1 MANDAFVATPIDD
14 YELLDF
20 GRGRRLERFGRYV
33 LERPDARATGACRRS
48 DWYADW
54 IYVAP
59 LNRGTWEPQRQ
70 GLHREWFI
78 TIEGLRLTVRLGEG
92 GEVGLRPEEIIGWR
106 WVRQRLEG
114 CYHIADLRMLNL
126 FAGTGGCSL
135 AAISTGAHVTHVS
148 AQAAHFELAQA
159 NVTSD
164 AVNLVHADIRPYVE
178 QMLRDGRRFHLVA
191 LTPPTFARGRQQT
204 WDIKVDLQHVIRELP
219 RLTTADCRGIWL
231 GLAGGDWTADSV
243 ARWLSDT
250 LPGRSVEALQLG
262 IATADGRVLP
272 AGVAARWFDDSD
284 STLAGSHQRRA
295 LSAHEI
301 EERLDVYLDPVLSSR
316 RTAAGPA
323 RSLAE
328 LPRGQQDFALHWIEV
343 ICRTSGEMA
352 YQIAAHAAQAF
363 GVLEER
369 AVEAWIVRAIDV
381 YDTAGLH
388 PAIAAL
394 QEIDSFAR
402 ELKEKAHSVVFA
414 DVVGILEHFVHGLSG
429 RKLRVECGEESY
441 TDTETLFLPAMVT
454 RFPAKED
461 NFLLYKALLVH
472 QWAQCCYG
480 THQADLPAA
489 LAGYPDP
496 ERARQLFHALE
507 ALRLNARIARA
518 LPGLYRRIEGL
529 CARLQIALVPRGW
542 EQWAQQLTAEGA
554 GVDATLELLAQ
565 VFSEASLPPR
575 LPFYGQLK
583 PERAAQV
590 RAARIAREKALFRHL
605 LLRLGRDLEPHD
617 EATEEPSE
625 PRPARRFQ
633 LRRRCDEEPQE
644 QSRFELELDGQPL
657 APPPE
662 LAGLMESIIQDLGD
676 IPADY
681 LVAAGEGPYH
691 MREHAPSE
699 ATRDPWSGTYH
710 EEGAFLYNEW
720 DFKRSHYRKNWC
732 VLREMDVHPHSPAF
746 VSHTFAKYH
755 GLVQN
760 IRRTFEVLRGEEKI
774 LKRQTHGDDVDIDA
788 VVEAHADV
796 MSGLEMSERL
806 FTKLQKVER
815 SIAVMFMVDMSGSTK
830 GWINDAERE
839 SLVLLCEAL
848 EILGDRYAVYGFS
861 GWTRKRC
868 ELYRVKRFDEPYND
882 EVKARISGIRPRD
895 YTRMGVTIRHLSR
908 LLEEVDARTKLLITL
923 SDGKPDDFDGYR
935 GEYGIEDTRM
945 ALIEAKRSGIHPF
958 CITIDKEG
966 HDYLPHMYGAVNYTL
981 IDDVRKLPLRV
992 SDIYRRLTT

>member
-1 MANDAFVATPIDD
+1 MAIDAFLATPIDD

-20 GRGRRLERFGRYV
+20 GRGRRLERFGPYV
-33 LERPDARATGACRRS
+33 VERPDPRAAGACTLGG
-48 DWYADW
+48 WKPDW

-59 LNRGTWEPQRQ
+59 LSRGIWVPQGRA
-70 GLHREWFI
+70 LPREWSI

-106 WVRQRLEG
+106 WVRGRLEG

-126 FAGTGGCSL
+126 FAGTGGSSL
-135 AAISTGAHVTHVS
+135 AAISTGANATHVN

-159 NVTSD
+159 NVTSE
-164 AVNLVHADIRPYVE
+164 AVTLVHADIRPYVE
-178 QMLRDGRRFHLVA
+178 QLLRSGQRFHFVA
-191 LTPPTFARGRQQT
+191 LSPPTLARGKQQT
-204 WDIKVDLQHVIRELP
+204 WDIKVDLQHIIRELP

-231 GLAGGDWTADSV
+231 GLTGGDWTADSV

-262 IATADGRVLP
+262 IATADGRVFP
-272 AGVAARWFDDSD
+272 AGVAARWYDDSD
-284 STLAGSHQRRA
+284 GMVADASERRA
-295 LSAHEI
+295 LAAHEL

-316 RTAAGPA
+316 RTAARPA
-323 RSLAE
+323 RALAE
-328 LPRGQQDFALHWIEV
+328 LPRTQQDFALHWIEV
-343 ICRTSGEMA
+343 VCRTSGEMA
-352 YQIAAHAAQAF
+352 YQIAAQAAQAF
-363 GVLEER
+363 AVMDER

-388 PAIAAL
+388 PALAAL
-394 QEIDSFAR
+394 REIENFAR
-402 ELKEKAHSVVFA
+402 ELQEQAHAVAFE
-414 DVVGILEHFVHGLSG
+414 DVVVVLEHFVHGLSG
-429 RKLRVECGEESY
+429 RKLRIECSDEHY

-454 RFPAKED
+454 RFPQRAD
-461 NFLLYKALLVH
+461 NFLLYKAMVVH
-472 QWAQCCYG
+472 QWAQCWYG
-480 THQADLPAA
+480 TYHIDLTAT
-489 LAGYPDP
+489 LAQYANSD
-496 ERARQLFHALE
+496 RARQLFHVLE

-518 LPGLYRRIEGL
+518 LPGLYRQLEVL
-529 CARLQIALVPRGW
+529 CERLQLPLVPTGW
-542 EQWAQQLTAEGA
+542 ERLARQLAAESA
-554 GVDATLELLAQ
+554 GVEVTLELLAEI
-565 VFSEASLPPR
+565 FPEASLPPR

-583 PERAAQV
+583 PERAAAV
-590 RAARIAREKALFRHL
+590 RATRLAREKALFRDI
-605 LLRLGRDLEPHD
+605 LLRLRHDREQHREP
-617 EATEEPSE
+617 AQEPSALK
-625 PRPARRFQ
+625 PARRFQ
-633 LRRRCDEEPQE
+633 LRHLSEDAQQE
-644 QSRFELELDGQPL
+644 HIRFELELDGQPL
-657 APPPE
+657 EPPPE
-662 LAGLMESIIQDLGD
+662 LSGIIESIIQDLGNL
-676 IPADY
+676 PEEY
-681 LVAAGEGPYH
+681 LTAAGEGPYH
-691 MREHAPSE
+691 PREHPESE
-699 ATRDPWSGTYH
+699 TNLDPWSGTYH
-710 EEGAFLYNEW
+710 EQGAFLYNEW
-720 DFKRSHYRKNWC
+720 DFKRNHYRKSWC
-732 VLREMDVHPHSPAF
+732 VLREVDVHPLSPLF
-746 VSHTFAKYH
+746 VSQTVAKYR
-755 GLVQN
+755 GLVQT

-774 LKRQTHGDDVDIDA
+774 LKRQAHGDDVDIDA

-848 EILGDRYAVYGFS
+848 QILGDRYAVYGFS

-868 ELYRVKRFDEPYND
+868 ELYRVKRFEEPYND

-895 YTRMGVTIRHLSR
+895 YTRMGVTIRHLAR
-908 LLEEVDARTKLLITL
+908 LMEAVEARTKLLITL

-981 IDDVRKLPLRV
+981 INDVRKLPLRV